1 MKKQVIIGL
10 ISAVL
15 FGGIAFNAVAQESA
29 DGKSSKA
36 ERTYKNEFN
45 ESEISYK
52 NVTVYKVLDHK
63 DAYVVMYAK
72 GHREVGNVT
81 IPKKWYKESPRKL
94 GFRKLSV
101 GMSPYMTVFYRGGN
115 FEQVVLTMPVNRA
128 DSAWG
133 VADSNVQIDSDK
145 DTFDI
150 VY

>member
-15 FGGIAFNAVAQESA
+15 FGGIVFNAAAQESA
-29 DGKSSKA
+29 DSKSNKT

-45 ESEISYK
+45 ESEISYR

-63 DAYVVMYAK
+63 DAYIVMYAK
-72 GHREVGNVT
+72 GHREVGNVA

-101 GMSPYMTVFYRGGN
+101 GMTPYMTVFYRNGN
-115 FEQVVLTMPVNRA
+115 FDQVVLTMPVSRA

-133 VADSNVQIDSDK
+133 VADSNVQVDASK